1 MEEVYFGAALRLQTC
16 NDYYDGLL
24 AALQSLD
31 GSVAAQSVPPSE

>member
-31 GSVAAQSVPPSE
+31 GSMSSQRTAF